1 MEFRVET
8 TFPRKSTFLEVHTI
22 IIFFAFQQAIWAI
35 LASTRNFCDQLGN
48 DVKFLNNRGMPI
60 LSKSTLPNDHPALK
74 IICLDT
80 FPLSPKFHEVP
91 QKRNNYLWYDM
102 NYLP

>member
-35 LASTRNFCDQLGN
+35 LAMKRNFCDQLGN
-48 DVKFLNNRGMPI
+48 DVKFMNNGGRFI
-60 LSKSTLPNDHPALK
+60 ISKSTLPNDHPALK

-80 FPLSPKFHEVP
+80 FPLSPKCHDV
-91 QKRNNYLWYDM
+91 R
-102 NYLP
+102 